1 MYIPLEIKVREF
13 AGLYPSLEAMR
24 LPKRSIGDTSWG
36 SRMIG
41 PEDIKLAK
49 KLILAGDDHGKFNR
63 GIEVWL
69 RMECQAGW
77 LIQFLTYRWGVE
89 PLSSSS
95 TMHGN
100 LRQLSVIE
108 LAEKKQF
115 DLPDLTY
122 TRIEKV
128 SYQALRRM
136 YRARRNH
143 RHPDWGVFCNFIET
157 LPHFDIFIMPEKR
170 S

>member
-1 MYIPLEIKVREF
+1 MYISLKVKVREF

-24 LPKRSIGDTSWG
+24 LPKGSVGDTQWG
-36 SRMIG
+36 DITIG
-41 PEDIKLAK
+41 PEDVKLAK

-100 LRQLSVIE
+100 LRKLSGVE
-108 LAEKKQF
+108 LAEKKQA
-115 DLPDLTY
+115 DLEDLVY
-122 TRIEKV
+122 TRMEKI
-128 SYQALRRM
+128 SYQAFRRM

-143 RHPDWGVFCNFIET
+143 RHPDWEIFCNFVET
-157 LPHFDIFIMPEKR
+157 LPHFDILIMPEER
-170 S
+170 